1 MWGGGGGRSEGGAV
15 KSGGEGE
22 GVVRVRARGVLGL
35 DVERL
40 GVP

>member
-1 MWGGGGGRSEGGAV
+1 MWGGGGRSEGGAV
-15 KSGGEGE
+15 KSGEGE